1 MATDVKYLFL
11 GGLFPKE
18 TEQDII
24 NNSIGSVQN
33 AANVLQWNIV
43 EGLDKNLDEPVKILN
58 SLYIGSCPKRY
69 KKLFIPTY
77 NFKHIKEAD
86 DINVGFCNLSGYKML
101 SRSINLNRELKNW
114 IKNTPERKVVIAYA
128 MTDVMIN
135 ALYKAKQLDKDIVTC
150 LIVPDLPQFMN
161 TGSKPSIIYR
171 LLKKLDSKY
180 QKMKLSYIDKYV
192 LLTDRMNDE
201 LKVKDYIVMEGIAV
215 DCYENMENISG
226 DEKTVFYAGGL
237 NQKYG
242 IKNLID
248 AFMKIEDPDYRLI
261 LCGAGDSE
269 DYIREAQ
276 KKDSRIDFKGLLPR
290 KEILSLQISSSV
302 LINPRQNIEEFTK
315 YSFPS
320 KTIEYMLSARPVIMY
335 KLDGVPDEYDNYL
348 NYVPDNSVDS
358 LKQKIVEICSLPVD
372 ERNRMGQAARKFVLN
387 EKNSEKQVKKIID
400 LCGYSDN

>member
-1 MATDVKYLFL
+1 
-11 GGLFPKE
+11 
-18 TEQDII
+18 
-24 NNSIGSVQN
+24 
-33 AANVLQWNIV
+33 
-43 EGLDKNLDEPVKILN
+43 
-58 SLYIGSCPKRY
+58 
-69 KKLFIPTY
+69 
-77 NFKHIKEAD
+77 
-86 DINVGFCNLSGYKML
+86 
-101 SRSINLNRELKNW
+101 
-114 IKNTPERKVVIAYA
+114 

-135 ALYKAKQLDKDIVTC
+135 ALYKAKKLDSSIVTC

-161 TGSKPSIIYR
+161 LSSKPSLTYKIFKIIDIK
-171 LLKKLDSKY
+171 LQKSKLK
-180 QKMKLSYIDKYV
+180 YIDKFV
-192 LLTDRMNDE
+192 LLTEKMSDKLNIRSYTVVEGIGVDFYANVE
-201 LKVKDYIVMEGIAV
+201 HTAVKD
-215 DCYENMENISG
+215 
-226 DEKTVFYAGGL
+226 KTVMYAGSL
-237 NQKYG
+237 NKRYG
-242 IKNLID
+242 IINLID

-400 LCGYSDN
+400 LCE